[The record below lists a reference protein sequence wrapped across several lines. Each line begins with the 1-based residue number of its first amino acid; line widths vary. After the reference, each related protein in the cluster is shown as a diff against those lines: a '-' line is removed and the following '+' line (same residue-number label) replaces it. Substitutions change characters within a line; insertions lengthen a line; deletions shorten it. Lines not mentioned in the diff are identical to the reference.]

1 MQDEGYT
8 VSCLHGDL
16 LPEERDRVMDEF
28 RKGSA
33 KVLIAT
39 NVLSRGIDVLQV
51 SLVINFDLPTD
62 EYQGPD
68 LETYLHRIG
77 RTGRFGRVRGAGAA
91 LSSTRSRSRT
101 RRLGRSLPG
110 AARSPGARSTLCT
123 TTTRCTCWSS
133 SVARLASPS
142 TSCRPTR
149 SCWTSSCKRSA
160 RRKAGALL

>member
-1 MQDEGYT
+1 MQNEGYT

-62 EYQGPD
+62 EFQGPD

-77 RTGRFGRVRGAGAA
+77 RTGRFGRVSGTTSQY
-91 LSSTRSRSRT
+91 SSELRRNRSLARRPRSHLARRSR
-101 RRLGRSLPG
+101 
-110 AARSPGARSTLCT
+110 AARSTLCT
-123 TTTRCTCWSS
+123 TTTRCTCWTS
-133 SVARLASPS
+133 SVARSGSPS
-142 TSCRPTR
+142 LSCRPTR
-149 SCWTSSCKRSA
+149 SY
-160 RRKAGALL
+160 